1 MIRTTELAK
10 LPITKL
16 DFDDRTFMFRVTL
29 RLADLEASIAAE
41 GQQIPIV
48 VRPSVHGEA
57 YQIISGF
64 RRASAMRE
72 LGLDTIAAIVRHDLD
87 DDELAFRAAIIEN
100 EQRQTYSDIDR
111 ALAIIRYEQA
121 GWSSVD
127 VADLMGLRERQKYN
141 LKRLL
146 TLPEVIQV
154 AIDDPNDHC
163 SATHGLVLG
172 QLARRYPD
180 LDVGQWVAT
189 INRDQL
195 SITQLRRTIHK
206 AHKPAT
212 PPRLGS
218 IFNNKASDRAR
229 GVFRFDAVKVV
240 VAELDEQEREQ
251 LRGELRELLEVLG

>member
-1 MIRTTELAK
+1 MISATEIVHIPL
-10 LPITKL
+10 TKL
-16 DFDDRTFMFRVTL
+16 DYDDRSLMFRATL

-48 VRPSVHGEA
+48 VRPTLAGQA

-64 RRASAMRE
+64 RRATAMRE
-72 LGLDTIAAIVRHDLD
+72 LGLPTIAAIVRHDLD

-111 ALAIIRYEQA
+111 ALAILRYEQA

-146 TLPEVIQV
+146 TLPEAVQA
-154 AIDDPNDHC
+154 AIDDPHDHC

-180 LDVGQWVAT
+180 LVIQHWVAT

-195 SITQLRRTIHK
+195 SVTQLRRAIHK
-206 AHKPAT
+206 VHKPST

-218 IFNNKASDRAR
+218 IFNDKATDKAK

-240 VAELDEQEREQ
+240 VEELDDRERKQLRAELE
-251 LRGELRELLEVLG
+251 ELLAALG